1 MRGNANWGRRCSAA
15 VVVLAAAGAL
25 AACGVKGGSTA
36 SGGGSTSPEPTG
48 PDTFTSTSAG
58 PVEPCKSVEV
68 GLEAAVPSQSGNDQL
83 RLPLTMTNSGS
94 AACVLRGF
102 PGARL
107 EGADGDGWDLVR
119 SADAINDVRL
129 EPGGKA
135 TSYLTYLKS
144 DAATG
149 WAVKSV
155 VVTPPN
161 TDQSQTFPWSGGPV
175 VRQDAA
181 THPGTFITPV
191 GAWGSG
197 GA

>member
-1 MRGNANWGRRCSAA
+1 MRDNTTWGRRAGVA
-15 VVVLAAAGAL
+15 VVVLAAVGAL
-25 AACGVKGGSTA
+25 GACGARGGGQA
-36 SGGGSTSPEPTG
+36 SGGAAESSG
-48 PDTFTSTSAG
+48 PDTFTSKSAEAAG
-58 PVEPCKSVEV
+58 PCATVKVALGDAV
-68 GLEAAVPSQSGNDQL
+68 AAEAGNDQM

-129 EPGGKA
+129 EPNGKA
-135 TSYLTYLKS
+135 TSYLTFLKT
-144 DAATG
+144 DAANG

-161 TDQSQTFPWSGGPV
+161 TTESQTFPWPGGPV

-181 THPGTFITPV
+181 THPGTYITPV
-191 GAWGSG
+191 GAWGQG